1 MLDLAKYIHELMLEH
16 DCVSIPDFGGM
27 VAQRFRAEI
36 NPGTNIMR
44 PPSKRI
50 SFHKELVANSH
61 LLLQK
66 VAKENNLSQ
75 VKASEQ
81 IAAVVYAWYTELNN
95 GNSIKLNGVG
105 RFYLD
110 KSGSICFNQSLES
123 NFDLD
128 AFGLEMFRATAIK
141 RDAEMKETVS
151 VAIAESVK
159 QSKQSIP
166 FWRAAAV
173 FAGIGAL
180 LTIGFFKADFSVQD
194 KLMADFN
201 PLRYSRTIAVPA
213 AKAAIVVA
221 PAQATATEEGP
232 SETSI
237 NFDNVV
243 IEKPHVNTPQV
254 KKEVPQA
261 LQVTPSI
268 QPFQIIVGSFK
279 EAANAHE
286 MVNALVAQGYPAQ
299 VVADQSGFAK
309 VSIEGFETRTE
320 AVQAMRAYQ
329 LSVNKSAWIYSK

>member
-1 MLDLAKYIHELMLEH
+1 MLDLAKNIHELMLEH
-16 DCVSIPDFGGM
+16 DCVSIPDFGGI

-66 VAKENNLSQ
+66 VAKENKLSQ
-75 VKASEQ
+75 AKAIEQ
-81 IAAVVYAWYTELNN
+81 IAVEVAAWKAELTS

-141 RDAEMKETVS
+141 RDEEIKESVS

-159 QSKQSIP
+159 KTQQKVP
-166 FWRAAAV
+166 FWRSAAV

-180 LTIGFFKADFSVQD
+180 LTIAFFKTDFSVQD
-194 KLMADFN
+194 RFIANIN
-201 PLRYSRTIAVPA
+201 PLHYSRALQIPVAQ
-213 AKAAIVVA
+213 AKEIDAPEKEEMA
-221 PAQATATEEGP
+221 PATIQYEDVVVENDA
-232 SETSI
+232 
-237 NFDNVV
+237 V
-243 IEKPHVNTPQV
+243 IETTPEIEPVTQHLV
-254 KKEVPQA
+254 SGRELASFEV
-261 LQVTPSI
+261 
-268 QPFQIIVGSFK
+268 IVGSFK
-279 EAANAHE
+279 EVANAEE
-286 MVNALVAQGYPAQ
+286 MLNSLTAKGYQPQ
-299 VVADQSGFAK
+299 IVHDNSGFAK
-309 VSIEGFETRTE
+309 VSIEGFSNRTE

-329 LSVNKSAWIYSK
+329 LSVNKGAWIYSR